1 MRTVNKTIVK
11 ESEGLELRAYLCPA
25 GIWTIGWGH
34 TGTDVYK
41 GLVITLAEAEDLLE
55 RDLRTSE
62 GYVNS
67 LVKVK
72 LTQNQFDA
80 LVSFIYNVGGGAFKG
95 STLLRLLNA
104 GDYKGAA
111 DQLLRWDK
119 AKGKVLAGLTKRR
132 QKERELFLRG

>member
-80 LVSFIYNVGGGAFKG
+80 LVSFVYNVGGGAFKD